1 MKKYII
7 KEIPAEQADFST
19 YFDND
24 GLTEAGG
31 DYCYNLFIVAQSR
44 DREGFNEKEYQS
56 VLSEIE
62 EIVEYYDDILSE
74 SEYANYS
81 SVEELLKDYGLE
93 MTSLNFFDWCREK
106 PSSPYGNYFNNLEAF
121 PEEGVA
127 KYLTIK
133 TGKEWSTDS
142 ANGYCQGDYVKM
154 VYCKE
159 YYTEGVKHYGEIW
172 LGAGKEFTITFLNGN
187 GEEEDTIGG
196 YIVADCQAWKDEDYK
211 KLVCEWEGID
221 EAETELQMVDGQ
233 HITTTYSYRTI

>member
-7 KEIPAEQADFST
+7 KEVPAEQADFSI
-19 YFDND
+19 YFDDD

-44 DREGFNEKEYQS
+44 DRKGFNEKEYQS

-62 EIVEYYDDILSE
+62 EIIEHYDDILSE
-74 SEYANYS
+74 SEYANYP
-81 SVEELLKDYGLE
+81 SVEKLLKDYGLE

-133 TGKEWSTDS
+133 TGKEWGTDS
-142 ANGYCQGDYVKM
+142 AHRYCQGDYVKM

-159 YYTEGVKHYGEIW
+159 HYAEGVKHYGEIW
-172 LGAGKEFTITFLNGN
+172 LGAGKEFSITSLDEN
-187 GEEEDTIGG
+187 GEEEDTTYG
-196 YIVADCQAWKDEDYK
+196 YIVADCQAWKDEDCK
-211 KLVCEWEGID
+211 KLVCEWEGIPED
-221 EAETELQMVDGQ
+221 ETELQMVDGYTVST
-233 HITTTYSYRTI
+233 HYSYRTI